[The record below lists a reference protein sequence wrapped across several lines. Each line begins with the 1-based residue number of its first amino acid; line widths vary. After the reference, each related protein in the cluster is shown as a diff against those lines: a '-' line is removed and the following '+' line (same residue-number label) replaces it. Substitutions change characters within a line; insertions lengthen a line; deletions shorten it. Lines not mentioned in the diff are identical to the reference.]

1 MKSSRIFL
9 QLREMVESMWK
20 MAPPY
25 ITGVENVDGG
35 SLSDG
40 RLPGTSI
47 KFGPFDG
54 GVAEFHRHLR
64 TGIEKHDDSE
74 IKQLI

>member
-1 MKSSRIFL
+1 MPRL
-9 QLREMVESMWK
+9 
-20 MAPPY
+20 APPHS
-25 ITGVENVDGG
+25 TGVENVNRGP
-35 SLSDG
+35 LSDG

-47 KFGPFDG
+47 NFGPFDG

-74 IKQLI
+74 IKQLT